1 VLGWIERRITGRLVG
16 RRRPA
21 LRPDAPKEH
30 VWSIGIY
37 SGSSPFELQPA
48 TKVRNPVLTAKAVS
62 DVPAS
67 FVADPFMIRA
77 NGTWFM
83 FFEVLNQKTRK
94 GEIGLATSRDGMRW
108 KYRQIVLAEPFHLS
122 YPYVFCWQNEYF
134 MVPESWYAGA
144 VRLYKANDFP
154 FGWTFVKELLKGPYF
169 ADSSLIHFSGQW
181 WMFTDSSSGL
191 ANNVLRLYFSED
203 LYRPFLEHPQ
213 SPIISGN
220 PHIAR
225 PAGRVIAY
233 GGKVIRYAQDCDP
246 MYGVQVRAF
255 EGTELTASS
264 YVERQV
270 GKDPLLG
277 PSGSGWNQEGM
288 HHIDPQ
294 FLEDGSVLAC
304 VDGFWLRQR
313 STSL

>member
-1 VLGWIERRITGRLVG
+1 MLHWIKSRLSTRFSAGREPSERDES
-16 RRRPA
+16 A
-21 LRPDAPKEH
+21 KDY

-48 TKVRNPVLTAKAVS
+48 TRVRNPVLTAKSVS

-67 FVADPFMIRA
+67 FVADPFMIRS

-83 FFEVLNQKTRK
+83 FFEVLNQRTQK
-94 GEIGLATSRDGMRW
+94 GEVGLATSRDARRW

-122 YPYVFCWQNEYF
+122 YPHVFCWQGEYF

-169 ADSSLIHFSGQW
+169 ADSSLVHFSGQW

-191 ANNVLRLYFSED
+191 ANDTLRLYFSQD
-203 LYRPFLEHPQ
+203 LYGPFREHPK
-213 SPIISGN
+213 SPIIVEN
-220 PHIAR
+220 PHISR

-233 GGKVIRYAQDCDP
+233 REKIIRYTQDCDP
-246 MYGVQVRAF
+246 IYGKQVRAF
-255 EGTELTASS
+255 ETTELTKDS
-264 YVERQV
+264 YAERQI

-288 HHIDPQ
+288 HHVDPH

-313 STSL
+313 SVS